1 MKSKGIEYRV
11 GLFAIAGIAAAL
23 LSVFLLSP
31 DLFDET
37 KKIQYYTLLE
47 DASGI
52 LTKTHVKTNGVNIG
66 SVSAITLTE
75 NSTRI
80 DIDIEENITIPAGS
94 TAVVRSVG
102 FLGDKFIEIV
112 RAKGSNEVIKP
123 GGLIPPSTD
132 SKDINEII
140 GIMGGIATDIKKV
153 TNNLAFRFRF

>member
-1 MKSKGIEYRV
+1 M
-11 GLFAIAGIAAAL
+11 
-23 LSVFLLSP
+23 LSVFYLALICS
-31 DLFDET
+31 T
-37 KKIQYYTLLE
+37 KLRKIQYYTLLE

-80 DIDIEENITIPAGS
+80 DIDIEENITIPTGS

-112 RAKGSNEVIKP
+112 RAKAQMK
-123 GGLIPPSTD
+123 
-132 SKDINEII
+132 
-140 GIMGGIATDIKKV
+140 
-153 TNNLAFRFRF
+153 